1 MKDTYKT
8 VEGTAEGLYKEKGS
22 KFIAR
27 IYHVESEEEAKAIL
41 GKLKKEFYDARHHC
55 FAWRIDPRNE
65 RTRSNDDGEPSGT
78 AGKPILNQILSF
90 ELYDVFIVVIRYF
103 GGAKLGVSGL
113 INAYKSASRDAIE
126 NATIIEKEI
135 RDLYRIEFDY
145 VMMNSVM
152 RIVKEENLVVKKQD
166 FDNVCRMDV
175 EIKLS
180 TVQKSTNRLKGLKG
194 VKLEKL

>member
-103 GGAKLGVSGL
+103 GGTKLGVSGL

>member
-103 GGAKLGVSGL
+103 GGTKLGVSGL

-152 RIVKEENLVVKKQD
+152 RVVKEENLVVKKQD